1 MDYVWYLFCSRSC
14 KIITTDRLIIQV
26 ARQSGVNVQ
35 PSPPAHPAGRG
46 SGTLSYGPAVSKVS
60 FWLKISKKG
69 IFLKFDHP
77 IYENDTSPFGK
88 GGSRGIF
95 QMDSLLNPPW
105 PPFFKGG
112 NPSPQ
117 PLGSPHPS
125 AAIMTTLLW
134 RLKAKWAAPLWRQSQ
149 QHRGW

>member
-95 QMDSLLNPPW
+95 MLIASEIPPG
-105 PPFFKGG
+105 PPFPKGG
-112 NPSPQ
+112 ILSI
-117 PLGSPHPS
+117 LVVISGHKSV
-125 AAIMTTLLW
+125 
-134 RLKAKWAAPLWRQSQ
+134 R
-149 QHRGW
+149 